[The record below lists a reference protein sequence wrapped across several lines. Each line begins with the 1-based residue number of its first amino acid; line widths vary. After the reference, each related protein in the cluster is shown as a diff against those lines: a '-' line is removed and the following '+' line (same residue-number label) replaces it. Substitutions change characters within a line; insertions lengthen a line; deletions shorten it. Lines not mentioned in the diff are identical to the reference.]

1 MNYTKFLYA
10 ALFAAIS
17 LSACGGKQQGTGE
30 TSDSSQVSP
39 GSGSDVDVD
48 SAAGDGNVR
57 DNIAQEKAPQAS
69 NNSATVS
76 NDKETNT
83 GGQKNENQAIATA
96 EKNLAHKPVN
106 NGAQI
111 EIRVLSIDAVNNQT
125 KVELVNHMDEA
136 IVSVSG
142 RLELQDKD
150 GNAITYSNGS
160 PIVTPFQQM
169 KTPYIVGPKSTTTLT
184 LGNKLRQGVEKIN
197 ITTRSAKTASGKN
210 VNF

>member
-1 MNYTKFLYA
+1 
-10 ALFAAIS
+10 
-17 LSACGGKQQGTGE
+17 
-30 TSDSSQVSP
+30 
-39 GSGSDVDVD
+39 
-48 SAAGDGNVR
+48 
-57 DNIAQEKAPQAS
+57 
-69 NNSATVS
+69 
-76 NDKETNT
+76 
-83 GGQKNENQAIATA
+83 
-96 EKNLAHKPVN
+96 
-106 NGAQI
+106 
-111 EIRVLSIDAVNNQT
+111 
-125 KVELVNHMDEA
+125 MDEA